1 MDLKLLKYEVK
12 GKVGIITINRPDVLN
27 AIDEDVIDEMNGLL
41 DDIEKDLNI
50 GCIIITGEGRAFSA
64 GGDIAHELKQDCRGA
79 YHFSR
84 IGAQITSRLEG
95 LRVPV
100 IGAIN
105 GYALGGGLEFALA
118 CDLRIAADTPKAI
131 LGMPEIT
138 LAVFPG
144 WGGTQRLPRL
154 IGKSR
159 AMEMIFGGKPIT
171 PAKALEIGL
180 VNKVVPA
187 DKLMEEALTMADD
200 LAAKAPLAIAN
211 VKKAIHIG
219 LQTDLDRGLE
229 IESALFG
236 PLYGT
241 EDQHEA
247 MTAFLEKRKP
257 NPFKG
262 R

>member
-1 MDLKLLKYEVK
+1 MDLKLLAYEVK
-12 GKVGIITINRPDVLN
+12 GKVGIITINRPEVLN
-27 AIDEDVIDEMNGLL
+27 AIDEEAIVEMNALL
-41 DDIEKDLNI
+41 DEIEKDKNI
-50 GCIIITGEGRAFSA
+50 GCIIITGAGKKAFSA
-64 GGDIAHELKQDCRGA
+64 GGDIAHELKQDSRGA
-79 YHFSR
+79 YHFGR
-84 IGAQITSRLEG
+84 IGAQITNRIERL
-95 LRVPV
+95 RIPV

-118 CDLRIAADTPKAI
+118 CDIRYAAETAK
-131 LGMPEIT
+131 LGMPEID

-154 IGKSR
+154 IGEAR
-159 AMEMIFGGKPIT
+159 AKEMIFSGKHIT
-171 PAKALEIGL
+171 AQKAKEYGL
-180 VNKVVPA
+180 VNDVFPA
-187 DKLMEEALTMADD
+187 DELMDKCLEMADV
-200 LAAKAPLAIAN
+200 LAAKAPLAMDS
-211 VKKAIHIG
+211 VKKAIYLG
-219 LQTDLDRGLE
+219 LQCDLERGLE